1 MPEAPQHGQPCLTAQ
16 QSETLRHVQDLLQL
30 VVAAKG
36 PAAAPAGDEHA
47 RTSQGQGPARA
58 QGDLQSQLQSLE
70 GVLETSQQTIRVLLD
85 VIQDLE
91 KKEAQRDG

>member
-1 MPEAPQHGQPCLTAQ
+1 M
-16 QSETLRHVQDLLQL
+16 
-30 VVAAKG
+30 VVAKG
-36 PAAAPAGDEHA
+36 PPTGDEEA
-47 RTSQGQGPARA
+47 RTAQGVGPGER
-58 QGDLQSQLQSLE
+58 GDLQSQLQSLE

>member
-1 MPEAPQHGQPCLTAQ
+1 M
-16 QSETLRHVQDLLQL
+16 
-30 VVAAKG
+30 VVTKG
-36 PAAAPAGDEHA
+36 PVGPPAGDEDT
-47 RTSQGQGPARA
+47 RTSQGEGSQGPRER
-58 QGDLQSQLQSLE
+58 GDLQSQLQSLE